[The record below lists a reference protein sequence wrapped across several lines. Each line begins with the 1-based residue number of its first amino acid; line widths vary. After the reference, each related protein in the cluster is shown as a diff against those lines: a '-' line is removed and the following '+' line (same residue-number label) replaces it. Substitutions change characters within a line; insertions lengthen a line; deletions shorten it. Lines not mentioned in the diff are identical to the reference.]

1 MAIKK
6 NSGKVIGQVEGL
18 KIRQINKTSTVKGKL
33 VTKSTEIGIFKGK
46 NMVETGFK
54 NRETAIVRAK
64 EIKSQIVK

>member
-1 MAIKK
+1 MAVKK

-18 KIRQINKTSTVKGKL
+18 KIRQMDKTATVKGKL
-33 VTKSTEIGIFKGK
+33 VTKTSEIGIFRGK

-54 NRETAIVRAK
+54 NREVAISRAK